1 MNEHMANRPP
11 YIPGTPDELDAMA
24 AAPENHTVIF
34 ENDQVR
40 VLKVL
45 VRPGEVE
52 KPHTHKWPSVFTITS
67 MPKIKYFNEEGVACP
82 PSGNRQEGV
91 PFWLG
96 PEGVHYVENP
106 EDRPLEA
113 IRVELKS

>member
-11 YIPGTPDELDAMA
+11 YIPGTPDELDAML

-52 KPHTHKWPSVFTITS
+52 KPHTHKCRRRASCGCRTS
-67 MPKIKYFNEEGVACP
+67 GPNGPARLSNIARRSAGGSRRLKRPKTCQK
-82 PSGNRQEGV
+82 
-91 PFWLG
+91 
-96 PEGVHYVENP
+96 
-106 EDRPLEA
+106 
-113 IRVELKS
+113 